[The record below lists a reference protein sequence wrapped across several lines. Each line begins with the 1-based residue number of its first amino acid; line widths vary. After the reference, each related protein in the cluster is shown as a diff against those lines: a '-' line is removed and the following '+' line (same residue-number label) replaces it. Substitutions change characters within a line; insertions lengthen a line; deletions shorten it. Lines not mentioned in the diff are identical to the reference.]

1 MKFKNIIFDLD
12 GVLINSR
19 SNMNKSW
26 SSTSKKYNLKIRF
39 NKYEKFI
46 GLPLEKYL
54 LN

>member
-12 GVLINSR
+12 GVLIDSK

-26 SSTSKKYNLKIRF
+26 SNTSRKYNLNIKF
-39 NKYEKFI
+39 NKYEN
-46 GLPLEKYL
+46 LLVCLLEKYF